1 MQRAEQEAKITSEKD
16 EHIKTVEAE
25 ILQLKADIYN
35 LKDVYR
41 KYSMYGKFLA
51 AISPEDWRKEQ
62 VNLSRNENKRSFS
75 CSFIQTQEASAAKKI
90 TPIPPNIQV
99 KGKNNFQNKE
109 KNTHFPGSSETGQ
122 RRDAG
127 WR

>member
-1 MQRAEQEAKITSEKD
+1 MIKYNQFNLSRAEQEAKITSEKD
-16 EHIKTVEAE
+16 EHIKSVESE

-62 VNLSRNENKRSFS
+62 
-75 CSFIQTQEASAAKKI
+75 EALAAKKI
-90 TPIPPNIQV
+90 TTIPPNIQV
-99 KGKNNFQNKE
+99 K
-109 KNTHFPGSSETGQ
+109 
-122 RRDAG
+122 
-127 WR
+127 

>member
-1 MQRAEQEAKITSEKD
+1 MESD
-16 EHIKTVEAE
+16 

-62 VNLSRNENKRSFS
+62 VR
-75 CSFIQTQEASAAKKI
+75 AD
-90 TPIPPNIQV
+90 
-99 KGKNNFQNKE
+99 KE
-109 KNTHFPGSSETGQ
+109 MDESY
-122 RRDAG
+122 R
-127 WR
+127 

>member
-1 MQRAEQEAKITSEKD
+1 M
-16 EHIKTVEAE
+16 EAE

-62 VNLSRNENKRSFS
+62 V
-75 CSFIQTQEASAAKKI
+75 
-90 TPIPPNIQV
+90 
-99 KGKNNFQNKE
+99 GKMYF
-109 KNTHFPGSSETGQ
+109 
-122 RRDAG
+122 R
-127 WR
+127 

>member
-1 MQRAEQEAKITSEKD
+1 M
-16 EHIKTVEAE
+16 EAE

-62 VNLSRNENKRSFS
+62 VGKIIFDKYQLSKILSRRPLLLRRSPPSPQIFRYPNK
-75 CSFIQTQEASAAKKI
+75 
-90 TPIPPNIQV
+90 
-99 KGKNNFQNKE
+99 
-109 KNTHFPGSSETGQ
+109 H
-122 RRDAG
+122 
-127 WR
+127 

>member
-1 MQRAEQEAKITSEKD
+1 MFLRAEQEAKITSEKD

-62 VNLSRNENKRSFS
+62 VNLGRKENERSFN
-75 CSFIQTQEASAAKKI
+75 CFFIQTQEASAAKKI

-99 KGKNNFQNKE
+99 KCNNDLQIKTKKRYIFFFRQ
-109 KNTHFPGSSETGQ
+109 F
-122 RRDAG
+122 
-127 WR
+127 

>member
-1 MQRAEQEAKITSEKD
+1 MEAQKKYVLGQCSDLILSNFLSRAEQEAKITSEKD
-16 EHIKTVEAE
+16 EHIKTVESD

-62 VNLSRNENKRSFS
+62 VCPE
-75 CSFIQTQEASAAKKI
+75 I
-90 TPIPPNIQV
+90 
-99 KGKNNFQNKE
+99 
-109 KNTHFPGSSETGQ
+109 
-122 RRDAG
+122 
-127 WR
+127 

>member
-1 MQRAEQEAKITSEKD
+1 MFKGGGDQAEKRGSRVEAGRAGFWQLSPREWQKGNGGSKEVTSGSCKRAFIVHGDFRAEQEAKITSEKD
-16 EHIKTVEAE
+16 AHIKSVEAE

-62 VNLSRNENKRSFS
+62 V
-75 CSFIQTQEASAAKKI
+75 
-90 TPIPPNIQV
+90 
-99 KGKNNFQNKE
+99 
-109 KNTHFPGSSETGQ
+109 
-122 RRDAG
+122 
-127 WR
+127 

>member
-1 MQRAEQEAKITSEKD
+1 MLFFLVRKAFFLYLPLSPNTTANTTCYSCRFIFERAFFVYGCFRAEQEAKITSEKD
-16 EHIKTVEAE
+16 AHIKSVEAE

-62 VNLSRNENKRSFS
+62 V
-75 CSFIQTQEASAAKKI
+75 
-90 TPIPPNIQV
+90 
-99 KGKNNFQNKE
+99 
-109 KNTHFPGSSETGQ
+109 
-122 RRDAG
+122 
-127 WR
+127 